1 MMKLDQVELL
11 HVRRRL
17 AHPFRISLGE
27 VAAREFV
34 VLRGQADGLTV
45 YGEANIDARPF
56 YAAETV
62 GTVWEI
68 ISEVLLPPL
77 LGRSFDSID
86 EVCQTW
92 RSVRGHDYAK
102 AAVEHLYWD
111 LLGRISGESIQQLL
125 GGQGST
131 VEVGTSHSI
140 EEDTRAFLNDI
151 EASLAKGIRR
161 IKIKVQPGWDERP
174 LALIRE
180 HFGDITLMAD
190 ANAAYLPE
198 HVDHLARLDRFEML
212 MLEQPLPPLDLVYH
226 RELAG
231 RLSTPLCLD
240 EGAHDLPMVENAVS
254 FGACQIVNIKVGRVG
269 GLSQAKR
276 IHDWCHSRQVPLWC
290 GRRTGSGIS
299 MASELALAT
308 LPGFQY
314 PTDHGIELVQE
325 TLDHFVDIDQFSRSG
340 AFVRVPVEPGIGV
353 TVDDAMLDKLTVRR
367 QMLKP
372 PGSHPR
378 SAHG

>member
-1 MMKLDQVELL
+1 MKLDQIELL

-17 AHPFRISLGE
+17 AHPFRISLG
-27 VAAREFV
+27 AITAREFV
-34 VLRGQADGLTV
+34 VLRGHADGLTV

-56 YAAETV
+56 YATETV
-62 GTVWEI
+62 GTVWEM

-77 LGRSFDSID
+77 LGKSFSSID

-92 RSVRGHDYAK
+92 QTIRGHEYAK

-111 LLGRISGESIQQLL
+111 LQGKIRGQSLQQLL
-125 GGQGST
+125 GGRAET

-140 EEDTRAFLNDI
+140 NADTQEFIEDI
-151 EASLAKGIRR
+151 EAARAQGIRR

-180 HFGDITLMAD
+180 HFGEIALMAD

-226 RELAG
+226 RNLAR
-231 RLSTPLCLD
+231 RLNTPLCLD
-240 EGAHDLPMVENAVS
+240 EGAHDLSMVENAVT
-254 FGACQIVNIKVGRVG
+254 FDACQIVNIKVGRVG

-276 IHDWCHSRQVPLWC
+276 IHDWCHTRQVPLWC

-308 LPGFQY
+308 LPGFAY

-325 TLDHFVDIDQFSRSG
+325 TLDHFVDIEQFNRSS
-340 AFVRVPVEPGIGV
+340 AFVRVPCGPGIGV
-353 TVDDAMLDKLTVRR
+353 EVDDRMLDQLTIRR
-367 QMLKP
+367 LVIKSQSQ
-372 PGSHPR
+372 SHK
-378 SAHG
+378 